1 MLKRIIVLTNALL
14 LTGGLALAEA
24 PATAGKT
31 RIAIVGLD
39 HDHIWGMLKMIVAEP
54 AAQLVAIAD
63 PHPELVERAKAQV
76 PGGVKF
82 YADYVQMLDEAKPEA
97 VIVTTANNLH
107 LEILRACAQRH
118 IQFFTEKPL
127 AATGVQA
134 REMERLAREAKIKVM
149 VNYWNIW
156 APATQ
161 EAYARIQAGEL
172 GPVQKL
178 MVAYGH
184 KGPKEIGITKYF
196 ADWLYDPVKNGA
208 GALMDF
214 GCYGADWALWLKGRP
229 TAVYAT
235 SLKLKT
241 EQHNAVEDDAV
252 IVLEYPDATAILLPS
267 WNWPYGRGEVEV
279 FGPKGSYTVRGD
291 GLLFQPADKATTAQ
305 NPSGQPVEVKPL
317 PAEMRNGVAYFLD
330 CIRNDKP
337 IEGAVSASVNVAV
350 NEILDA
356 ALESV
361 RTGKAV
367 KMSAP

>member
-1 MLKRIIVLTNALL
+1 
-14 LTGGLALAEA
+14 
-24 PATAGKT
+24 
-31 RIAIVGLD
+31 
-39 HDHIWGMLKMIVAEP
+39 
-54 AAQLVAIAD
+54 
-63 PHPELVERAKAQV
+63 
-76 PGGVKF
+76 VKF

-127 AATGVQA
+127 AATGAQA
-134 REMERLAREAKIKVM
+134 REMERLAREAKIRVM

-214 GCYGADWALWLKGRP
+214 GCYGADWAVWLKGRP
-229 TAVYAT
+229 AAVYAT

-252 IVLEYPDATAILLPS
+252 ILLEYPDATAILLPS

-317 PAEMRNGVAYFLD
+317 PTEMRNGVAYFLD

-337 IEGAVSASVNVAV
+337 IEGAVSANVNVAV

-361 RTGKAV
+361 RTGRAV
-367 KMSAP
+367 KLPPQ